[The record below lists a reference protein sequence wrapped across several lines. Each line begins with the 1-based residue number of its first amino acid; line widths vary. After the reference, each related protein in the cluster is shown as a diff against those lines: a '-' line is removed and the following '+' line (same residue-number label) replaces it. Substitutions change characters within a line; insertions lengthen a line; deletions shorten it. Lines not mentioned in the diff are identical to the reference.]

1 MRKSEAKDL
10 LCPKCLKPSLIKAGK
25 TPPIGLLGHIY
36 QRYRC
41 MNKECSQT
49 ITICPV
55 YPEKKMVEVQGN
67 DEVIVVRR
75 GKNGRFLEKE

>member
-25 TPPIGLLGHIY
+25 TPPIGLQEHIY

-41 MNKECSQT
+41 MNKECSQI

-55 YPEKKMVEVQGN
+55 YPEKKMVEVQG
-67 DEVIVVRR
+67 DAEVLVIKRDSS
-75 GKNGRFLEKE
+75 GRFIRK